1 MQNALTTSILSRQ
14 GRRSSNEDAAFARV
28 HPQGNAAILA
38 VADGMGGAACGEIAS
53 EIAIEEVEA
62 FWRSLPA
69 EPNHAT
75 DVAREDLIDLFFRID
90 RRIAAYSRENE
101 EASGMGT
108 TLSLAFL
115 VGHRLYVA
123 HIGDSRI
130 CVITSDGR
138 CVQLTDDHSMVA
150 EAVREG
156 RMTEDEARTSPYRH
170 ALSRVL
176 DGGGDW
182 KPDVRVYDDWDPEWV
197 LLASSDGFH
206 GVIDH
211 ASTAHLVQ
219 MYRDEPELTGV
230 LVDAALEAGSNDNVS
245 VACCV
250 YGIVRPAKTDR
261 YDGDA
266 TVRLDDFYRKR
277 KARRTRWVIILV
289 AVVLGIA
296 AVVSERDRIVR
307 LVPSRTAS
315 DTTQTVQDTSAV
327 NEERRLLEVLGESM
341 DYKETDVSA
350 DTTQTP

>member
-1 MQNALTTSILSRQ
+1 MLNALTTSVLSKQ
-14 GRRSSNEDAAFARV
+14 GRRSSNEDSAFAGV
-28 HPQGNAAILA
+28 HPHGIAAILA

-69 EPNHAT
+69 EPDHALHA
-75 DVAREDLIDLFFRID
+75 AREDLTDLFFRID
-90 RRIAAYSRENE
+90 QRIAAYSQENE

-115 VGHRLYVA
+115 VKHRLHVA

-130 CVITSDGR
+130 CVVANDRR

-156 RMTEDEARTSPYRH
+156 RMTEEEARTSPYRH

-176 DGGGDW
+176 DGSGDW
-182 KPDVRVYDDWDPEWV
+182 KPDVRVFDDWDPDWV

-211 ASTAHLVQ
+211 ASTANLVQ
-219 MYRDEPELTGV
+219 TYRDDPDLTGV
-230 LVDAALEAGSNDNVS
+230 LVEAALVAGSNDNVS
-245 VACCV
+245 VACCL
-250 YGIVRPAKTDR
+250 YGTGRPATTDR

-277 KARRTRWVIILV
+277 KARRTRWVIVLM
-289 AVVLGIA
+289 AVVLSIA
-296 AVVSERDRIVR
+296 AAVSERDRIVW
-307 LVPSRTAS
+307 LVPFITAS
-315 DTTQTVQDTSAV
+315 DTTQTVQDTGAV
-327 NEERRLLEVLGESM
+327 NNERQLLEVLGKSM
-341 DYKETDVSA
+341 GSMETDVSA
-350 DTTQTP
+350 DSTHTP